1 MFGDERRRGP
11 MPAQLNL
18 RVAIIGGAAL
28 VMFSII
34 FFRLWY
40 LQVLSSGQYVK
51 EAQNNQV
58 RVVTVQAPRGD
69 ITDRTGQTLVK
80 NRTALALQI
89 HTLELPN
96 GSRARKLELKRL
108 GEAADMPY
116 SKIQRDIHI
125 QEKQIPG
132 SPVTL
137 KRDVPYDLVYY
148 LRENQ
153 EKFRGVSVDRV
164 YVRDY
169 PHGTLAAHILGYVRE
184 VSPQQLKDPQFEGVK
199 QADQVGQAGVEYTYD
214 SALRGIN
221 GQTRAQV
228 DAAGRP
234 TGGVL
239 SRRPPQPGDN
249 LRLTIDDKVQEA
261 GQTALT
267 SFGLPGAF
275 VAMNVNNGQILGM
288 GSTPS
293 YDPSFFTH
301 PILSP
306 ARYKALTSQT
316 TDSPLTDRAIQGG
329 YPTGSTMKPITSI
342 AALESGTITPSTG
355 IFDGGSFKEGTLT
368 LQNAGGFSCGCTLTL
383 PEALKISDDV
393 FFYNVGNRLNTSNTK
408 NGPMQRW
415 MKALGLGRTTGIDIP
430 GELPGLVPTPA
441 WRNNLYK
448 QHQTDRPWSA
458 GDSVNLA
465 VGQGDLQADPLQ
477 MSTAYAALAN
487 GGNLVRPHVGLEVDD
502 ASGRVVQEINPAP
515 QRHVSMKP
523 SYANL
528 ILGALHDAAQSPG
541 GTSYSVFGG
550 YSIPVAGKTGTAQR
564 VGQQDQSWYVVLAP
578 YPNPQ
583 VVVAVTIEQG
593 GFGVQAAAPAA
604 QKILTAFFQ
613 AHGRKVKSGTIAPGA
628 VPTGVS
634 NY

>member
-1 MFGDERRRGP
+1 

-18 RVAIIGGAAL
+18 RVAILGGAAL

-58 RVVTVQAPRGD
+58 RVVTVQAPRGEV
-69 ITDRTGQTLVK
+69 TDRTGQDAGEEPDGA
-80 NRTALALQI
+80 RASDPHPGAAERPEGPQARAEAPRRGRRHAL
-89 HTLELPN
+89 
-96 GSRARKLELKRL
+96 R
-108 GEAADMPY
+108 
-116 SKIQRDIHI
+116 KIQRDIHI

-239 SRRPPQPGDN
+239 ERRPPQPGDN

>member
-1 MFGDERRRGP
+1 MFGDDGRRGP
-11 MPAQLNL
+11 IPAQLSL
-18 RVAIIGGAAL
+18 RVAVIGGVAL

-40 LQVLSSGQYVK
+40 LQVLSSGQYVQ

-58 RVVTVQAPRGD
+58 RVVTVQAPRGE
-69 ITDRTGQTLVK
+69 ITDRAGKTLVK

-96 GSRARKLELKRL
+96 NPRARKQELTRL
-108 GEAADMPY
+108 GKAARIPY
-116 SKIQRDIHI
+116 RKIQRDIHI

-137 KRDVPYDLVYY
+137 RRDVPYDLVYY

-153 EKFRGVSVDRV
+153 RRFPGITVERV

-169 PHGTLAAHILGYVRE
+169 PHDALAAHVLGYVRE
-184 VSPQQLKDPQFEGVK
+184 VSPDQLKQPQFEGVK
-199 QADQVGQAGVEYTYD
+199 QGDEVGQAGVEYTYD

-221 GQTRAQV
+221 GQTKVQV

-239 SRRPPQPGDN
+239 SRRQSQPGNN
-249 LRLTIDDKVQEA
+249 LRLTIDDGVQEA
-261 GQTALT
+261 GQTALS

-288 GSTPS
+288 GSTPT
-293 YDPSFFTH
+293 YDPSFFTR
-301 PILSP
+301 PILPP
-306 ARYKALTSQT
+306 AQYKALTSQT

-329 YPTGSTMKPITSI
+329 YPTGSTMKPLTSV

-355 IFDGGSFKEGTLT
+355 IFDGGTYHAGTLE
-368 LQNAGGFSCGCTLTL
+368 LHNAGGFACNCTLTL

-393 FFYNVGNRLNTSNTK
+393 FFYNVGAKLNTSDK
-408 NGPMQRW
+408 KSGPMQRW
-415 MKALGLGRTTGIDIP
+415 MKGMGLGRATGIDIP
-430 GELPGLVPTPA
+430 GELPGLLPSPQ
-441 WRNNLYK
+441 WRNQLYAD
-448 QHQTDRPWSA
+448 HNTDKPWTY
-458 GDSVNLA
+458 GDSINLS
-465 VGQGDLQADPLQ
+465 VGQGDVQADPLQ
-477 MSTAYAALAN
+477 MATAYSALAN
-487 GGNLVRPHVGLEVDD
+487 GGEIVRPHVGLEVDD
-502 ASGRVVQEINPAP
+502 PSGRVVQEINPAP
-515 QRHVSMKP
+515 QRHVNINP
-523 SYANL
+523 SYANT
-528 ILGALHDAAQSPG
+528 ILSALHEAAQSPG

-564 VGQQDQSWYVVLAP
+564 VGQADQSWYVVLAP

-583 VVVAVTIEQG
+583 IAVAVTIEQG
-593 GFGVQAAAPAA
+593 GFGVESAAPVA
-604 QKILTAFFQ
+604 QQILTAYFK
-613 AHGRKVKSGTIAPGA
+613 AHGRHVKQAAISPGTVTSGASP
-628 VPTGVS
+628 
-634 NY
+634 Y

>member
-18 RVAIIGGAAL
+18 RVAILGGAAL

-80 NRTALALQI
+80 NRTALALQV

-96 GSRARKLELKRL
+96 GSKARKLELERL
-108 GEAADMPY
+108 GKAADMPY
-116 SKIQRDIHI
+116 RKIQRDIHI

-169 PHGTLAAHILGYVRE
+169 PHDTLAAHILGYVRE

-199 QADQVGQAGVEYTYD
+199 QTDQVGQAGVEYTYD

-261 GQTALT
+261 GQTALS

-288 GSTPS
+288 GSTPT

-393 FFYNVGNRLNTSNTK
+393 FFYNVGNRLNTSNIK

-477 MSTAYAALAN
+477 MATAYAALAN

-515 QRHVSMKP
+515 QRHLGMKP

-528 ILGALHDAAQSPG
+528 ILNALHEAAQSPG
-541 GTSYSVFGG
+541 GTSYPVFGG

-593 GFGVQAAAPAA
+593 GFGVQAAAPTA